1 MKKRYILLLATIIAI
16 ILVVIVLLLS
26 RNTRKEDETTVFSS
40 SQDSVSPSLST
51 DENTTD
57 LEVDF
62 ETADAIDVIPS
73 QPDSPES
80 IQDTENIFTPEI
92 EDDIP

>member
-1 MKKRYILLLATIIAI
+1 MKKRYILLLATILAI

-40 SQDSVSPSLST
+40 SQDSVSPSLNT
-51 DENTTD
+51 DDNTTD

-62 ETADAIDVIPS
+62 ETAESIDVIDP

-80 IQDTENIFTPEI
+80 IQEIENVFTPEI